1 LDNHLLMNYLEEQ
14 EQEVEALQSIYMDDF
29 VLLEKNKYE
38 ITLRNEPE
46 EEIQVQIKL
55 SVEYPE
61 KYPEVLCYFSIESLD
76 LTRTECEN
84 LLSNLTEVM
93 EENLGTGVLV
103 FNLTTH
109 IQDYLSQYSSK
120 KEEENEFKK
129 IQKEKEEEKE
139 RLSKLNRFVKDSEI
153 DFIEDGNPVTLENF
167 AQWKL
172 QFDKEYLE
180 KKEKKESKKLTG
192 REIFEQ
198 KVKGVVGVDPDA
210 EMFDDDLFLE

>member
-1 LDNHLLMNYLEEQ
+1 
-14 EQEVEALQSIYMDDF
+14 
-29 VLLEKNKYE
+29 
-38 ITLRNEPE
+38 
-46 EEIQVQIKL
+46 
-55 SVEYPE
+55 
-61 KYPEVLCYFSIESLD
+61 
-76 LTRTECEN
+76 
-84 LLSNLTEVM
+84 M

-103 FNLTTH
+103 FNLTTC
-109 IQDYLSQYSSK
+109 IQEYLTQYSSK

-153 DFIEDGNPVTLENF
+153 DFIEEGNPVTLENF

-172 QFDKEYLE
+172 QFDKENLE
-180 KKEKKESKKLTG
+180 KKEKKENKKLTG

-198 KVKGVVGVDPDA
+198 KVKWVDGVDPDSV